1 LPGDYEPS
9 GRERA
14 RMEHCL
20 KCGSTSMRNNLYFQR
35 GKDIKV
41 YVQCAGCGEYVASYV
56 ISGYITDCG
65 YESYLR
71 SLRFKRMSSGKRV
84 LKKIRDFADNV
95 RAEYDHVL
103 ELIRTQE
110 DDHLIPDII
119 EEESSDVSDT
129 DQF

>member
-1 LPGDYEPS
+1 MATDGEQN

-20 KCGSTSMRNNLYFQR
+20 KCNSTSMKNNMYFQR
-35 GKDIKV
+35 GRDIKV
-41 YVQCAGCGEYVASYV
+41 YVRCADCGEYVASYV
-56 ISGYITDCG
+56 ISEYATECN

-84 LKKIRDFADNV
+84 LRKIRDFAGNV
-95 RAEYDHVL
+95 REEYEHVL

-119 EEESSDVSDT
+119 EEESSEVSDV
-129 DQF
+129 DQP